1 MVGRFLAFSSIKYQE
16 NWMNGYLA
24 NKLSCWHR
32 IRISQGE
39 PQLHI
44 IYCAAKDKDKD
55 NTLRLFCISLVL
67 PPFCHYP
74 LLIFQT
80 VLRIILEKILNALTC
95 EFSRCSGPFFPL
107 LLTAGRLSKKQTV
120 FPFKVLKKK
129 LVGLARGTT
138 PAQIAAPSTSLK
150 WAQVPELTSNISAVG
165 TSCTPTAL
173 VQRTGINCINWHLL
187 FPRGKACG

>member
-44 IYCAAKDKDKD
+44 IYCAAKDKGKD
-55 NTLRLFCISLVL
+55 NTLCLFCISLVL

-138 PAQIAAPSTSLK
+138 PGPNCCTQHI
-150 WAQVPELTSNISAVG
+150 PEMG
-165 TSCTPTAL
+165 TGARADQQHLCCRDQLHTHGSCAED
-173 VQRTGINCINWHLL
+173 WHQLH
-187 FPRGKACG
+187 